1 MKKFNIKVEIL
12 KFFIISIF
20 TVLIVFYLSDL
31 KDFLSFLKRDG
42 AYVAVGLILLVIAI
56 YLIYQKISSNITRN
70 VNIE

>member
-42 AYVAVGLILLVIAI
+42 AYVAVGLIVGELM
-56 YLIYQKISSNITRN
+56 YITSKK
-70 VNIE
+70 